1 MAATILCLFREPL
14 PTGIVVSSTGG
25 VAQVRVEEDDR
36 RVAEVTV
43 KKPENGSWAARAA
56 SAAAAAALGSA
67 PKNQS
72 WAEAAEQARRA
83 GAIESALGRGDALGT
98 VELVIPAG
106 MLSPERLISRVL
118 RMFLPVLSGPT

>member
-14 PTGIVVSSTGG
+14 PTGIVGSSTGG

-43 KKPENGSWAARAA
+43 KKPENESWAAKAA
-56 SAAAAAALGSA
+56 SAAAALG
-67 PKNQS
+67 
-72 WAEAAEQARRA
+72 
-83 GAIESALGRGDALGT
+83 SALGRGDALGT

-106 MLSPERLISRVL
+106 MVSPERLISRVL

>member
-43 KKPENGSWAARAA
+43 KKPENESWAARAA
-56 SAAAAAALGSA
+56 SAGASAAAALG
-67 PKNQS
+67 
-72 WAEAAEQARRA
+72 
-83 GAIESALGRGDALGT
+83 SALGRGDALGT

-106 MLSPERLISRVL
+106 MVSPERLISRVL